1 VCVSAI
7 VFSKVIV
14 QNKKK
19 LSCVSSSSSKLAFDM
34 SYAIDSYLGPFML
47 ERYVD
52 SADDNLIGKDK
63 IGANGDR

>member
-1 VCVSAI
+1 
-7 VFSKVIV
+7 
-14 QNKKK
+14 
-19 LSCVSSSSSKLAFDM
+19 M